1 MAIETL
7 ADIRQ
12 ISMAEESEEYAAFV
26 AKFKP
31 KHTTDDCF
39 TPDNIFET
47 VKAWVFERYKLPEG
61 TRVIRPFYPG
71 GDYQREEYPDGC
83 VVIDNPPFSI
93 AAQIADW
100 YQAHGVRF
108 FLFANGLTCGSIVWM
123 RKGLTAVCT
132 GLGITYDN
140 GARIGTNFITN
151 LSPGIMAES
160 APDLHD
166 KLKAV
171 NAANEKAT
179 KKVVTKLALPME
191 VLTAARLNWLAIHGE
206 RFTVREGDA
215 VRVAKLDNY
224 RKGVF
229 GSGLLLSERVTAERA
244 VAERAAAERAAAE
257 RAVAERAAAER
268 VPLSDREK
276 ALVKAL
282 GKG

>member
-47 VKAWVFERYKLPEG
+47 AKEWVFERYKLPEG

-71 GDYQREEYPDGC
+71 GDYQREDYPDGC

-93 AAQIADW
+93 VAQIIDW

-108 FLFANGLTCGSIVWM
+108 FLFTNGLTVGCVAWK

-132 GLGITYDN
+132 GLCIAYDN
-140 GARIGTNFITN
+140 GARVQTNFITN

-166 KLKAV
+166 AVEAV
-171 NAANEKAT
+171 NTANVKAT

-191 VLTAARLNWLAIHGE
+191 VLTAARLNWFAIHGE

-215 VRVAKLDNY
+215 ARVAKLDNY
-224 RKGVF
+224 SKGVF
-229 GSGLLLSERVTAERA
+229 GNGLLLSERVT
-244 VAERAAAERAAAE
+244 AERAAAERAAAE
-257 RAVAERAAAER
+257 RAAAERAAAERAAAKR